1 MGFWMTNVRQ
11 IWGGRVNG
19 RDVKKRLAAEHPRS
33 RQMSDY
39 RSSILDLGISSISVT
54 RELTGS

>member
-1 MGFWMTNVRQ
+1 MMSVLSLTGW
-11 IWGGRVNG
+11 VNG

-54 RELTGS
+54 QELTGS